1 MRRVV
6 IICVTLLLGVI
17 SVGAQSNRSTLLD
30 RINEIKKQNDIYF
43 WDQYTHPNADSAK
56 VNATKR
62 MLVDI
67 NPPLTEG
74 RGLSVADIM
83 PYATYISLDRGSLK
97 QYFVYIKKE
106 DVPPIN
112 GVSVNAHVTTSP
124 SVGVSENVATPSIS
138 TPIQKTFVPDAFV
151 QRVMQT
157 RKFVDVYKLL
167 KYLNSQGDILQF
179 GKLKEVEDY
188 SSLDLI
194 LFDMQSQEV
203 ITMLSPVTTGNIR
216 INVVNGGEDSLDNY
230 PTEMTAV
237 IWYIK
242 K

>member
-6 IICVTLLLGVI
+6 IICVTLLLGVM
-17 SVGAQSNRSTLLD
+17 SVSAQSNRSTLLD

-67 NPPLTEG
+67 NPLSTEG
-74 RGLSVADIM
+74 RRLSVADIM
-83 PYATYISLDRGSLK
+83 PYATYISLDRGNLK
-97 QYFVYIKKE
+97 QCFVYIKRE
-106 DVPPIN
+106 DVPPID
-112 GVSVNAHVTTSP
+112 GVPVTAPATTSP
-124 SVGVSENVATPSIS
+124 SFGISENMATPSVS
-138 TPIQKTFVPDAFV
+138 APVQKTFVPDAFV
-151 QRVMQT
+151 QR
-157 RKFVDVYKLL
+157 
-167 KYLNSQGDILQF
+167 
-179 GKLKEVEDY
+179 VEDY

>member
-1 MRRVV
+1 M
-6 IICVTLLLGVI
+6 
-17 SVGAQSNRSTLLD
+17 
-30 RINEIKKQNDIYF
+30 
-43 WDQYTHPNADSAK
+43 
-56 VNATKR
+56 
-62 MLVDI
+62 
-67 NPPLTEG
+67 
-74 RGLSVADIM
+74 
-83 PYATYISLDRGSLK
+83 
-97 QYFVYIKKE
+97 
-106 DVPPIN
+106 
-112 GVSVNAHVTTSP
+112 TTSP

>member
-17 SVGAQSNRSTLLD
+17 SVSAQSNRSTLLD

-67 NPPLTEG
+67 NPPFTEG
-74 RGLSVADIM
+74 RRLSVADIM
-83 PYATYISLDRGSLK
+83 PYATYISLDRGNLK
-97 QYFVYIKKE
+97 QCFVYIKRE
-106 DVPPIN
+106 DVPPID
-112 GVSVNAHVTTSP
+112 GVPVTAPATTSP
-124 SVGVSENVATPSIS
+124 SFGISENMATPSVS
-138 TPIQKTFVPDAFV
+138 APVQKTFVPDAFV

-194 LFDMQSQEV
+194 LFDMQSQEI
-203 ITMLSPVTTGNIR
+203 ITMLSPVTSGNTR
-216 INVVNGGEDSLDNY
+216 INVVNGSEDSLDNY
-230 PTEMTAV
+230 PNEMTAV

>member
-1 MRRVV
+1 
-6 IICVTLLLGVI
+6 
-17 SVGAQSNRSTLLD
+17 
-30 RINEIKKQNDIYF
+30 
-43 WDQYTHPNADSAK
+43 
-56 VNATKR
+56 
-62 MLVDI
+62 
-67 NPPLTEG
+67 
-74 RGLSVADIM
+74 
-83 PYATYISLDRGSLK
+83 
-97 QYFVYIKKE
+97 
-106 DVPPIN
+106 
-112 GVSVNAHVTTSP
+112 
-124 SVGVSENVATPSIS
+124 
-138 TPIQKTFVPDAFV
+138 
-151 QRVMQT
+151 MQT

>member
-1 MRRVV
+1 MKRVV
-6 IICVTLLLGVI
+6 LSMMALLLGIV
-17 SVGAQSNRSTLLD
+17 SVSAQNRSALLD
-30 RINEIKKQNDIYF
+30 RINEIKTQNDIYF
-43 WDQYTHPNADSAK
+43 WDQYTHPDADSAK

-67 NPPLTEG
+67 NPPATEG
-74 RGLSVADIM
+74 PGLSVGDIM
-83 PYATYISLDRGSLK
+83 PYAKYISLDRGTLK
-97 QYFVYIKKE
+97 QCFVYIKKE
-106 DVPPIN
+106 EVPPVN
-112 GVSVNAHVTTSP
+112 GISYTASSVTSP
-124 SVGVSENVATPSIS
+124 STSDYTEVAKPRET
-138 TPIQKTFVPDAFV
+138 TPIQKVFVPDAFV

-194 LFDMQSQEV
+194 LFDMNSQEI
-203 ITMLSPVTTGNIR
+203 ITMLSPITSGNLR
-216 INVVNGGEDSLDNY
+216 INVVNGSEDSLDNY

>member
-1 MRRVV
+1 MRRII
-6 IICVTLLLGVI
+6 IICNTLLLGVM
-17 SVGAQSNRSTLLD
+17 SVSAQSNRSTLLD
-30 RINEIKKQNDIYF
+30 RINEIKKQNDIYY

-67 NPPLTEG
+67 NPPYAEG
-74 RGLSVADIM
+74 RRLSVADIM

-97 QYFVYIKKE
+97 QCFVYIKRE
-106 DVPPIN
+106 DVSTID
-112 GVSVNAHVTTSP
+112 GVPVIAPATTSP
-124 SVGVSENVATPSIS
+124 SFGISENMATPSVS
-138 TPIQKTFVPDAFV
+138 APIQKTFVPDAFV